1 MIRRKDCQLIVTQ
14 IPIFSKYVLTV
25 WVQIKE
31 KFLKVIQGELQNDK
45 VWKSRIREH
54 KCKNMNFFTDAV
66 AICQYATEFM
76 VQIKALDFRK
86 KG

>member
-45 VWKSRIREH
+45 VWK
-54 KCKNMNFFTDAV
+54 K
-66 AICQYATEFM
+66 
-76 VQIKALDFRK
+76 
-86 KG
+86 